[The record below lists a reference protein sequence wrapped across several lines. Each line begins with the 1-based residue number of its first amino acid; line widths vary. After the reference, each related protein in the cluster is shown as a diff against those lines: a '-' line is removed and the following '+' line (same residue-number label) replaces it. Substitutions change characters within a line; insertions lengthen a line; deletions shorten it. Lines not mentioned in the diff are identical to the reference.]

1 MYDICSADLQAKLKL
16 NRELSDKAFERELSA
31 KRSKLS
37 AEEPMSVGTAGS
49 MQVDEPVAVAEED
62 PTDEDSIALA
72 QALKLSVAGKSAGDI
87 PSTAAPI
94 HAQPPQPVAV
104 GNHLPAGFTGLY
116 ELHGL
121 VTHKGRSA
129 DSGHYIGW
137 VRQGLGSSL
146 WWCFNDNKV
155 TEARTED
162 VLALKGGGDR
172 DMAYLVFYRC
182 KE

>member
-1 MYDICSADLQAKLKL
+1 
-16 NRELSDKAFERELSA
+16 
-31 KRSKLS
+31 
-37 AEEPMSVGTAGS
+37 VG
-49 MQVDEPVAVAEED
+49 
-62 PTDEDSIALA
+62 
-72 QALKLSVAGKSAGDI
+72 
-87 PSTAAPI
+87 
-94 HAQPPQPVAV
+94 H
-104 GNHLPAGFTGLY
+104 HLPAGFTGLY

-155 TEARTED
+155 TEVRTED

>member
-1 MYDICSADLQAKLKL
+1 VYDICCAELQAKLKL
-16 NRELSDKAFERELSA
+16 NRELADKAFERELSA

-37 AEEPMSVGTAGS
+37 VEEPLAVGTAS
-49 MQVDEPVAVAEED
+49 MQVDEPAVGDD

-72 QALKLSVAGKSAGDI
+72 QALKLSVAGKSADVTSI
-87 PSTAAPI
+87 APT
-94 HAQPPQPVAV
+94 HAQPPKPVAV
-104 GNHLPAGFTGLY
+104 GHHLPAGFTGLY

-155 TEARTED
+155 TEVRTED